1 MKKQNGRVVGFEMN
15 SQEPEKAA
23 AFYANVFGW
32 EVAEPK
38 WDYWAVKTGEDGIDG
53 GIAKGPQDYPHGIR
67 VQIEVDSINE
77 TIAQAVDNGAM
88 VVREKMDFDTFYLAY
103 LVDPSGVGIG
113 LVEQK

>member
-1 MKKQNGRVVGFEMN
+1 MSKQNGRVVGFEMN

-23 AFYANVFGW
+23 AFYTNVFGW
-32 EVAEPK
+32 DVAEPK
-38 WDYWAVKTGEDGIDG
+38 WDYWAVKTGKDGIDG
-53 GIAKGPQDYPHGIR
+53 GIAKGPYDYPHGIR

-77 TIAQAVDNGAM
+77 TIAQAVENGAM